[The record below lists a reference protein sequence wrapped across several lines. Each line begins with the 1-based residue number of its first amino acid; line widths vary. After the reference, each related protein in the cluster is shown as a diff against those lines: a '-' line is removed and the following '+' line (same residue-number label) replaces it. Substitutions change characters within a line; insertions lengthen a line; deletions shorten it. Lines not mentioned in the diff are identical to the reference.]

1 MKVNN
6 NLLTY
11 EDNITYDNVEKAW
24 KIVRSSC
31 KNKKA
36 IFRYS
41 VNRSTNNYSI
51 YRILKEKRYK
61 PLPFKLFMIF
71 EPKPRLVMSQTPT
84 DKIINHFV
92 TNYYLLPYLEKTLID
107 QNIATRKNKGSEYGN
122 KLVKDYINKIRINN
136 KNEEIFCLKLDISKY
151 FYNINHDIL
160 INKLEK
166 KIKDKDVID
175 LVKIII
181 SETNKNYVNEI
192 ISNYNSNFNT
202 DIPYYKYNTGLSIG
216 AMTSQFLA
224 IYYLNDLDHFI
235 KEKLKA
241 KYYIR
246 YMDDFLIFD
255 TSKDRLKEIWKEIEK
270 VVNDLK
276 LKLNP
281 KSGIYK
287 LSSGISFLGYTYKI
301 ENGKFVIKFRKK
313 TFEKI
318 NKKLKHLKKY
328 DILKYYKSY
337 ASYFGYLSK
346 LKMFERNFKMKAV
359 DKYKYF
365 KEKYPKY
372 IVLIKEGSFYKT
384 YEDDA
389 IILWHLMNYKW
400 NNGSIAFG
408 VQTLFKVL
416 DMLKNLGLSYLV
428 TNSNED
434 VLRCEV
440 DEEVYSVYSV
450 LAKKKYERY
459 KEKVELMELLDS
471 VLTNTKGNYETIKKF
486 LNDLNIFVNEDVKI
500 EEVLPN

>member
-136 KNEEIFCLKLDISKY
+136 KNQEIFCLKLDISKY

-160 INKLEK
+160 ISKLEK
-166 KIKDKDVID
+166 NIKDKDIID

-181 SETNKNYVNEI
+181 FETNKSYINET
-192 ISNYNSNFNT
+192 ISDYNSNCNT

-255 TSKDRLKEIWKEIEK
+255 TNKDRLKEIWKEIEK

-301 ENGKFVIKFRKK
+301 ENSKFVIKFRKK
-313 TFEKI
+313 TF
-318 NKKLKHLKKY
+318 
-328 DILKYYKSY
+328 
-337 ASYFGYLSK
+337 
-346 LKMFERNFKMKAV
+346 
-359 DKYKYF
+359 
-365 KEKYPKY
+365 
-372 IVLIKEGSFYKT
+372 
-384 YEDDA
+384 
-389 IILWHLMNYKW
+389 
-400 NNGSIAFG
+400 
-408 VQTLFKVL
+408 
-416 DMLKNLGLSYLV
+416 
-428 TNSNED
+428 
-434 VLRCEV
+434 
-440 DEEVYSVYSV
+440 
-450 LAKKKYERY
+450 
-459 KEKVELMELLDS
+459 
-471 VLTNTKGNYETIKKF
+471 
-486 LNDLNIFVNEDVKI
+486 
-500 EEVLPN
+500 